1 MPLSTETRSPES
13 LSAQIMPQA
22 TPHDARVVV
31 MLSGMTLIDF
41 LHYGLVSLVAIAA
54 IATVWFAF
62 YVVYRL
68 HSD

>member
-1 MPLSTETRSPES
+1 
-13 LSAQIMPQA
+13 
-22 TPHDARVVV
+22 

-41 LHYGLVSLVAIAA
+41 LHYGLVSLVALAA